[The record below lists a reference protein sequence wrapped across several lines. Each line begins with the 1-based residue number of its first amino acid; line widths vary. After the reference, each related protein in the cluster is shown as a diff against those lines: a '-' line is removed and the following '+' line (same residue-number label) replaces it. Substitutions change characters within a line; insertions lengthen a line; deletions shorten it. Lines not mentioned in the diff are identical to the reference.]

1 MLGQAGSSGS
11 LGAQGAR
18 EGASREGRVPG
29 SLPSQGAQSQLLAR
43 LLRISQEGIGESPSV
58 QGFSLPVSLLKPIHD
73 TFFRRIISE
82 VGLR

>member
-43 LLRISQEGIGESPSV
+43 LLRIRKGSEKA
-58 QGFSLPVSLLKPIHD
+58 PVFKAFPFL
-73 TFFRRIISE
+73 
-82 VGLR
+82 